1 MFQAERTAMKVTIMK
16 RQRGISL
23 VEIMIA
29 LVLSLFLSA
38 GVIQVYLASKQSY
51 RAQEGYSRLQENGRY
66 ALETMTRFIRL
77 AGYKSYG
84 ASSMPD
90 DTAVFVAAAGS
101 FAAGQVVT
109 GSDGGG
115 TASDSVTVRYQ
126 DDSQMGDCYAQTG
139 DNLIHV
145 VTFDVLNNNLR
156 CTGNAGT
163 ESILD
168 GVENLQLLYGID
180 TDAPTDG
187 YANQYRDAGAVT
199 AAGQWGAVVSVRIGL
214 LLNTVE
220 GVSGVADTAAFNL
233 LGANIAAPG
242 AADPARFMRRHP
254 STATI
259 NVRNRTP

>member
-1 MFQAERTAMKVTIMK
+1 MTATNVK

-38 GVIQVYLASKQSY
+38 GVIEVYLASKQSY
-51 RAQEGYSRLQENGRY
+51 KAQEGYSRLQENGRY
-66 ALETMTRFIRL
+66 AMENLTRFIRL
-77 AGYKSYG
+77 AGYKPYG
-84 ASSMPD
+84 VNSMPD
-90 DTAVFVAAAGS
+90 DTTAFPAVTGS

-115 TASDSVTVRYQ
+115 SASDSVTVRYQ
-126 DDSQMGDCYAQTG
+126 DDTQMGDCYSSTG
-139 DNLIHV
+139 DTAVHV
-145 VTFDVLNNNLR
+145 VTFDVVGTNLR

-163 ESILD
+163 EAILE
-168 GVENLQLLYGID
+168 GVDNLQVLYGID
-180 TDAPTDG
+180 TDAPADG
-187 YANQYRDAGAVT
+187 YANQYRDAAAVT

-220 GVSGVADTAAFNL
+220 GVSGVADTATFSL
-233 LGANIAAPG
+233 LGTNIAAPG
-242 AADPARFMRRHP
+242 SADAARFMRRQP
-254 STATI
+254 FTATI